1 MERIQVEFPDAVVFT
16 TQIDIHGIYINR
28 GNHVG
33 NSAYV
38 ELCNETA
45 QRFFIA
51 RGVPEYTVGSQTLLN
66 VGYAMQV
73 VSEAKYGDSLRA
85 ELAVSNFHDKG
96 CDFFYRFSQ
105 GDSGTPVALAR
116 FSYLSFNYQAG
127 RVEAAD
133 EGFEAFFARGAGE

>member
-1 MERIQVEFPDAVVFT
+1 MERIKVEFPETVVFT
-16 TQIDIHGIYINR
+16 TAIDIHGVYINR

-33 NSAYV
+33 NSSYV

-51 RGVPEYTVGSQTLLN
+51 REVPEYTVGQQTLLN
-66 VGYAMQV
+66 VGYAVQV
-73 VSEAKYGDSLRA
+73 KSEAKYGDTLRA
-85 ELAVSNFHDKG
+85 ELAVSNFHGKG

-105 GDSGTPVALAR
+105 GHSGALVALAR

-127 RVEAAD
+127 QVEAAA
-133 EGFEAFFARGAGE
+133 EGFEAFFQQDRAG